1 MLHAAVGDVLTLDE
15 DTTRPFRVR
24 VVASLDDSMLQGEI
38 LVAERA
44 FVDLFPDAE
53 GYRLVL
59 AEIPGAAPARVDEV
73 ARLLEERLEPFGL
86 DAEDTVKRLEAYHR
100 VENTYLSTFQALGA
114 LGLVLGCFGLL
125 AITARNVLERRRELA
140 LLGAAGFRGSQLQTL
155 VVTETAGVIM
165 SGLAIGVAA
174 AAVAIGPVLAA
185 RGTLPSTLPLVALGL
200 VAIVGVVA
208 AIGATRNVRRLPL
221 VPSLRSE

>member
-1 MLHAAVGDVLTLDE
+1 M
-15 DTTRPFRVR
+15 
-24 VVASLDDSMLQGEI
+24 
-38 LVAERA
+38 
-44 FVDLFPDAE
+44 
-53 GYRLVL
+53 L
-59 AEIPGAAPARVDEV
+59 AEIPGAAPARVDDV

-86 DAEDTVKRLEAYHR
+86 DAEDSAQAAGG
-100 VENTYLSTFQALGA
+100 LSPRREHLPLDLPGA
-114 LGLVLGCFGLL
+114 RRHSASSSDVSDSL

-140 LLGAAGFRGSQLQTL
+140 LLGAAGFRGSQLQAL
-155 VVTETAGVIM
+155 VVAETAGVIV